1 MAICGQCWEKGM
13 VLESVSTAHKY
24 STQSALLLTCFLGPR
39 VNTRRWTRTLVS
51 CTIMIAIPIWLY
63 TYMHMCASLFSLPI
77 AQAPYDYQGKPNK
90 FFFNVEVS
98 YVGAQNYT
106 SLQAP
111 IY

>member
-51 CTIMIAIPIWLY
+51 CMTMIAILLY
-63 TYMHMCASLFSLPI
+63 TCMAVYIHAHVRFIIFSSHSPSAI
-77 AQAPYDYQGKPNK
+77 
-90 FFFNVEVS
+90 
-98 YVGAQNYT
+98 
-106 SLQAP
+106 
-111 IY
+111 